1 MELPQELEVWYVIP
15 AIRKELASAMKSNGL
30 KQVEIAKR
38 LGVTK
43 SAITQ
48 YINESRGNEIKLNER
63 IKKEVVGS
71 AQKINNTM
79 DTIREIQY
87 LLSVTREEKVICQ
100 IHKKHPLQYHL
111 YLLYLF
117 LKFPYLFQQPFVQ
130 QSLNFQFEL
139 SQQ

>member
-1 MELPQELEVWYVIP
+1 MELPQELEVWYVKP
-15 AIRKELASAMKSNGL
+15 TIRKELASAMKSNGL

-48 YINESRGNEIKLNER
+48 YINESRGNEIKLNKK
-63 IKKEVVGS
+63 IKKEVADS

-87 LLSVTREEKVICQ
+87 LLNVAREEKVICQ
-100 IHKKHPLQYHL
+100 IHKDLDK
-111 YLLYLF
+111 
-117 LKFPYLFQQPFVQ
+117 
-130 QSLNFQFEL
+130 NFSNCNVCFEDQL
-139 SQQ
+139 INIGERK

>member
-15 AIRKELASAMKSNGL
+15 AIRKELASAMKNNGL

-48 YINESRGNEIKLNER
+48 YLNESRGNEVKLNEK
-63 IKKEVVGS
+63 IKREVVHS
-71 AQKINNTM
+71 AQKISNTM

-87 LLSVTREEKVICQ
+87 LLNVTRQEKVICQ
-100 IHKKHPLQYHL
+100 IHKNLEKDFDGCNVCFEQPL
-111 YLLYLF
+111 
-117 LKFPYLFQQPFVQ
+117 VQ
-130 QSLNFQFEL
+130 LGVKK
-139 SQQ
+139 